1 MGGAEVAGDPL
12 GKGVEGVPVGYVEGF
27 GDQAVAAQPQAV
39 GGFLQ
44 ADLIHVAEGEP
55 GAGGGQIPGQGPA
68 DARAGAGDHCY
79 FILEVFHSCCSDS
92 V

>member
-1 MGGAEVAGDPL
+1 M
-12 GKGVEGVPVGYVEGF
+12 
-27 GDQAVAAQPQAV
+27 
-39 GGFLQ
+39 LQ
-44 ADLIHVAEGEP
+44 AQVRIRILKTIPILTVLTDSELSIVANSMSVQIYKDGDYIVRQQEEP